1 MSTNRHILTKL
12 CVRDFKRTMPA
23 KAWSWKMQLYIFNP
37 FNGFHRI
44 LVISECREPEI
55 AFPARSEA

>member
-12 CVRDFKRTMPA
+12 YVRNIKRTMPA
-23 KAWSWKMQLYIFNP
+23 KAWSCKIQLYIFNP

-44 LVISECREPEI
+44 LIISESREPEI
-55 AFPARSEA
+55 AFPARSKT